1 MINTHQVIMKL
12 YPKAAVINGT
22 EAFDINNNTITLD
35 QSLVDAEIS
44 RLQAEYDSNQYQ
56 RDRAKDYAP
65 LADQLDMLWHAIDQG
80 IDLKQSDFYIGN
92 KAVKDANPKG

>member
-1 MINTHQVIMKL
+1 MKL